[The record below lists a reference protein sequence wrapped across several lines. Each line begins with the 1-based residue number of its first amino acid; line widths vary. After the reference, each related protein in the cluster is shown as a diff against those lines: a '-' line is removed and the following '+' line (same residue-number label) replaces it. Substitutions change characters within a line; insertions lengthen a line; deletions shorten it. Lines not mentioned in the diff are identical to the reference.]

1 MIENDMKTNKLKY
14 LLATGFGTGYSPYA
28 SGTVGS
34 LAACLLFIFIP
45 LDDYIWLAISIA
57 MFFIGIWV
65 SGIVEK
71 DIGKDPG
78 IVVID
83 EFVGQ
88 WIALLF
94 LPKTIWILIAGFL
107 VFRILDIIKP
117 FPAADLEELDGGVGI
132 MLDDVIAGIYTNIA
146 LHLTLIFLS

>member
-1 MIENDMKTNKLKY
+1 VAL
-14 LLATGFGTGYSPYA
+14 
-28 SGTVGS
+28 
-34 LAACLLFIFIP
+34 LLFIFIP
-45 LDDYIWLAISIA
+45 LQDYIWLAISII

-65 SGIVEK
+65 SGTVEK
-71 DIGKDPG
+71 DKGKDPG

-94 LPKTIWILIAGFL
+94 LPRILWIFIASFF

-117 FPAADLEELDGGVGI
+117 FPAADLEELDGGIGI
-132 MLDDVIAGIYTNIA
+132 MLDDIIVAIYTNMA
-146 LHLTLIFLS
+146 LQLTLIFIS

>member
-1 MIENDMKTNKLKY
+1 MKTNKLKY